1 MKTPVQGVFSLM
13 TNDTICDMI
22 EAKKVDA
29 FMDIDRLIKELT
41 IEEKISLLMGKNVWW
56 TKDIKRLEIPSIMM
70 ADGPHGIRKQ
80 KNESDNLGL
89 NQAHLATCFP
99 TAATVACSFDRDLV
113 YQMGQA
119 IAKEA
124 RSRGVSIVL
133 GPGIN
138 IKRSPLCGRNFEYF
152 SEDPYLTGELAYAF
166 IRGVE
171 DQKIGTSLKHFA
183 FNNQETLR
191 MTLASIIDERAKH
204 EIYLSGFKRAV
215 QAKPATIMT
224 SYNKIETGYVAE
236 DKSLLQGLVRNTW
249 GYQGVMISDWGAVSN
264 RVKALK
270 ASLDIEMPY
279 SGENHNSEM
288 LKAYKDGSLTEDEIN
303 QSVRRIL
310 TMVDTYPVEKVKTHL
325 FHHELAC
332 EIAKNSAVLL
342 QNMDQL
348 CPLNPNKEF
357 LVVGE
362 FATKPRFQG
371 GGSSHISTN
380 HIESFLDVLEE
391 KQVKF
396 EYAAG
401 YNLKKPDEIDL
412 DLIEDAAIK
421 AKGKDAVILF
431 IGLPE
436 SYESEGFDRTHL
448 FIPKSHSILIG
459 HLQEVNPNVVVV
471 LQCGSPIIMPWKEN
485 VKSILHMYLSGEAS
499 NRACY
504 DLLFGLVSPSGKLA
518 ETYPLDL
525 EDVPSYSYFPGGNNS
540 VHYKESIYVGYR
552 YYDTFDVDVT
562 YPFGYGLSYTTFS
575 YSHLTVSKKTINADE
590 VVHVSVRVKN
600 TGSMKAK
607 EIVFLFVKNAPSV
620 VFKAKKE
627 LREFAK
633 VELDPGESKT
643 IHFTLSKEAFSF
655 YNTMIHEFHV
665 ETGLYQIEIGK
676 SVTDIQLTSNIMVT
690 NEEKIPLPHYQTK
703 AKSYYTFNQD
713 EISDQDFEG
722 LLGYTPPP
730 LNIKKVRPFTLDS
743 TLDDVKHTM
752 FGRLLHKVVKKEM
765 KKISINAD
773 DWMNELMEKVASEQ
787 PLRSLVSM
795 GGGVITKEMMNSFIE
810 MINAHY
816 GKGIKLLIKA
826 SKSKHKDYRK
836 ER

>member
-1 MKTPVQGVFSLM
+1 
-13 TNDTICDMI
+13 MI
-22 EAKKVDA
+22 IEKKVDA

-56 TKDIKRLEIPSIMM
+56 TKDIKRLGIPSIMM

-99 TAATVACSFDRDLV
+99 TTATVACSFDRDLV

-119 IAKEA
+119 IAREA

-152 SEDPYLTGELAYAF
+152 SEDPYLTGELAYSF

-191 MTLASIIDERAKH
+191 MTSASVIDERAKH

-224 SYNKIETGYVAE
+224 SYNKIETGYVGE
-236 DKSLLQGLVRNTW
+236 DKSLLQGLVRDAW
-249 GYQGVMISDWGAVSN
+249 GYQGVMISDWGAISN
-264 RVKALK
+264 RTKALK
-270 ASLDIEMPY
+270 AGLDIEMPY
-279 SGENHNSEM
+279 SGEYHKTEL
-288 LKAYKDGSLTEDEIN
+288 LKAYQDGVLTDEEIN
-303 QSVRRIL
+303 RSVKRIL
-310 TMVDTYPVEKVKTHL
+310 NMVDTYPVEKVKTHL
-325 FHHELAC
+325 FHHEFAC

-342 QNMDQL
+342 QNTDQL
-348 CPLNPNKEF
+348 CPLKRDKEY

-380 HIESFLDVLEE
+380 QVESFLDILEE
-391 KQVKF
+391 EQVTF

-401 YNLKKPDEIDL
+401 YNLKKTDEINL

-431 IGLPE
+431 LGLPDA
-436 SYESEGFDRTHL
+436 YESEGFDRTHL

-459 HLQEVNPNVVVV
+459 HLQEVNPNIVVV
-471 LQCGSPIIMPWKEN
+471 LQCGSPIIMPWRQH
-485 VKSILHMYLSGEAS
+485 VKAILHMYLSGEAS

-504 DLLFGLVSPSGKLA
+504 ELLFGHVSPSGKLA

-525 EDVPSYSYFPGGNNS
+525 EDVPSYSYFPGGNTS

-575 YSHLTVSKKTINADE
+575 YSHLTITKKVMNVDE
-590 VVHVSVRVKN
+590 DVNVSVRVKN

-607 EIVFLFVKNAPSV
+607 ETVFLFVKNAPSL

-633 VELDPGESKT
+633 VELEPGESKT
-643 IHFTLSKEAFSF
+643 IHFTLSKEAFTF
-655 YNTMIHEFHV
+655 YNTMIQEFHV

-676 SVTDIQLTSNIMVT
+676 NVKDIPLSTDIMVT
-690 NEEKIPLPHYQTK
+690 NDEKIPLPQYQTK
-703 AKSYYTFNQD
+703 AKSYYTFDQD
-713 EISDQDFEG
+713 EISDQEFEG

-730 LNIKKVRPFTLDS
+730 LNLKKVCPFTLDS
-743 TLDDVKHTM
+743 TLDDVKSTP
-752 FGRLLHKVVKKEM
+752 FGRLLHKIIKKEI
-765 KKISINAD
+765 KKMSTNAD
-773 DWMNELMEKVASEQ
+773 DWMNALMEKVASEQ

-795 GGGVITKEMMNSFIE
+795 GGGVITKEMMISFIE
-810 MINAHY
+810 MINGHY
-816 GKGIKLLIKA
+816 GKGIKQLLKA
-826 SKSKHKDYRK
+826 SKSKQKDYQK